1 VASAGPVRDD
11 ADVDLPDKPVEI
23 DPTHMRASDADRDRI
38 ADLLR
43 EALAEGRLTPDEH
56 AERID
61 AVYEAK
67 TYAELAPIVA
77 DLPGTGAAAPS
88 APPVVRD
95 DLPAPQAGSSNLVAI
110 LSGAERK
117 GRWLVEP
124 HTNVVAVFG
133 GVELDLRQA
142 VLAQR
147 EVTINITNVCGGVSI
162 TVPPGVRVINSV
174 TAVMGGCS
182 LPSDDTVGPEAPV
195 VRLTGMNVLGGIDV
209 KRLNPDAVA
218 GSAAI
223 DGRDFH
229 QRQRHLHRDFRDK
242 QRAVHREFRSQQREL
257 RRQRRDR

>member
-1 VASAGPVRDD
+1 
-11 ADVDLPDKPVEI
+11 
-23 DPTHMRASDADRDRI
+23 MRASDADRDRI

-43 EALAEGRLTPDEH
+43 ESLAEGRLTPDEH

-147 EVTINITNVCGGVSI
+147 EVTINVTNVCGGVSI

-182 LPSDDTVGPEAPV
+182 LPSDDTVGPDAPV
-195 VRLTGMNVLGGIDV
+195 VRLTGMNLLGGIDV
-209 KRLNPDAVA
+209 KRLNAA
-218 GSAAI
+218 TGSAAI
-223 DGRDFH
+223 DGGDFH
-229 QRQRHLHRDFRDK
+229 ERQRHLHRELRDK
-242 QRAVHREFRSQQREL
+242 QRAAHRDFRAQQREL
-257 RRQRRDR
+257 RRQRRAR